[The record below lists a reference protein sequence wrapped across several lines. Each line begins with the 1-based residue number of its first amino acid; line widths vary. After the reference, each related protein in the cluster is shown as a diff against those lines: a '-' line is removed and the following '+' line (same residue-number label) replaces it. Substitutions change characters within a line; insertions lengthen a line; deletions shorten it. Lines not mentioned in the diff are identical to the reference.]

1 MNLDSKI
8 VQKTMQ
14 SLLTDVAPKVL
25 TTPDISNVVSIT
37 GDGRDANRR
46 GDRIR
51 SSSQRN
57 RQRHQYS
64 RRGMGKSNHS
74 ILEQSHHKTSKKN
87 NKMNKITLI
96 TSPHSASGHDAII
109 ALYEKMNAAN
119 AELNHQNNAGCFKF
133 QENAIDI
140 HSQVPRPETF
150 SDKFL
155 SREMRECIKNDSKKT
170 ITFECKINQRDIR
183 LFFVLFKHN
192 CSEESISYYKTY
204 ARRVFMWLHMISLK
218 SNCVESLDIYIYLTP
233 FKKRLPE
240 NKSEVIGPVN
250 ANTGYTYRCE
260 KKNEIV
266 IYRQEEWFKV
276 LLHETIHAFGN
287 DFDREEEDDDSAMVL
302 RKMFSLPQEIN
313 IQMSETY
320 SEIWARIMN
329 VAFQTY
335 FKNLPSLESRTEKQF
350 KKNFEFYLKLE
361 SVFSLYQCIK
371 ILDFMG
377 VNYQVLI
384 DESEH
389 SRKMM
394 RSFYRENTHVFA
406 YYVLT
411 SILLH
416 SHGDFLSW
424 CSKKNGHGIDMFK
437 VKTTQHEFAE
447 LIASC
452 YKKNDLLQ
460 KIVETETKVAR
471 DYQKAISFSSKNH
484 EDNGDGD
491 QLVTTLRMTIV
502 GFD

>member
-1 MNLDSKI
+1 MNLDSKL

-14 SLLTDVAPKVL
+14 SLLTDVSPRVL
-25 TTPDISNVVSIT
+25 TPDISNVASLT
-37 GDGRDANRR
+37 GDGDGN
-46 GDRIR
+46 GNRIR
-51 SSSQRN
+51 SSQRR
-57 RQRHQYS
+57 RQ
-64 RRGMGKSNHS
+64 
-74 ILEQSHHKTSKKN
+74 KTSKKK
-87 NKMNKITLI
+87 NKTNKLKLMLP
-96 TSPHSASGHDAII
+96 PHSVSSGHHDPVI

-133 QENAIDI
+133 QESVIDI
-140 HSQVPRPETF
+140 QSQVPRPESF

-183 LFFVLFKHN
+183 IFFVLFKHHTP
-192 CSEESISYYKTY
+192 CQEVTSYYKTY

-218 SNCVESLDIYIYLTP
+218 SSCVESLDIYIYLTP
-233 FKKRLPE
+233 FKKWLPE
-240 NKSEVIGPVN
+240 NKSEVIGPIN

-266 IYRQEEWFKV
+266 IYREEEWFKV

-287 DFDREEEDDDSAMVL
+287 DFDKEEDDNSITVL
-302 RKMFSLPQEIN
+302 RKIFSLPQEIN
-313 IQMSETY
+313 IRMSETY

-335 FKNLPSLESRTEKQF
+335 FKNPPSLESRTAKQF
-350 KKNFEFYLKLE
+350 KKNFEMYLNLE

-377 VNYQVLI
+377 VNYKVLI

-424 CSKKNGHGIDMFK
+424 CIKKNGHGLDMFK
-437 VKTTQHEFAE
+437 VKATQHDFAE

-452 YKKNDLLQ
+452 YKKYDLLQ
-460 KIVETETKVAR
+460 KIVETETKVVR
-471 DYQKAISFSSKNH
+471 DYQKAISTSSND
-484 EDNGDGD
+484 DNEGDD
-491 QLVTTLRMTIV
+491 DNQLVTTLRMTIV

>member
-1 MNLDSKI
+1 MSIRVYLIINKKIIMNLNSKI

-25 TTPDISNVVSIT
+25 TTPDISNVTSLT
-37 GDGRDANRR
+37 SDARVHDDNR
-46 GDRIR
+46 I
-51 SSSQRN
+51 SQR
-57 RQRHQYS
+57 HKGHSVFKTYHKYK
-64 RRGMGKSNHS
+64 KS
-74 ILEQSHHKTSKKN
+74 KN
-87 NKMNKITLI
+87 NKTNKIKLLSS
-96 TSPHSASGHDAII
+96 SPHSMSRHHDPII

-133 QENAIDI
+133 QESAIDVQ
-140 HSQVPRPETF
+140 SQVPRPETF

-170 ITFECKINQRDIR
+170 IKFECKINQRDIR
-183 LFFVLFKHN
+183 LLFILFKYH
-192 CSEESISYYKTY
+192 CSEESVSYYKIY

-218 SNCVESLDIYIYLTP
+218 SSCVESLDIYIYLTP
-233 FKKRLPE
+233 FKKQLPE
-240 NKSEVIGPVN
+240 NKSEVIGPIN

-276 LLHETIHAFGN
+276 LLHETMHAFGN
-287 DFDREEEDDDSAMVL
+287 DFDKEEEGYNSTTDL
-302 RKMFSLPQEIN
+302 RKIFSLPQDIN

-335 FKNLPSLESRTEKQF
+335 FKNPPSLESRTAKQF
-350 KKNFEFYLKLE
+350 KKNFEFYLNLE
-361 SVFSLYQCIK
+361 SIFSLYQCIK

-384 DESEH
+384 DESEN
-389 SRKMM
+389 SKRMM

-416 SHGDFLSW
+416 NHGDFLSW
-424 CSKKNGHGIDMFK
+424 CMKKNGHGLDMFK
-437 VKTTQHEFAE
+437 VKATQHEFVE
-447 LIASC
+447 LIAAC

-460 KIVETETKVAR
+460 KIVETEKKVVR
-471 DYQKAISFSSKNH
+471 DFEKASSSIS
-484 EDNGDGD
+484 DN

>member
-1 MNLDSKI
+1 MNLDSKL

-14 SLLTDVAPKVL
+14 SLLTNITSLASDDSHNKN
-25 TTPDISNVVSIT
+25 DI
-37 GDGRDANRR
+37 
-46 GDRIR
+46 RIR
-51 SSSQRN
+51 N
-57 RQRHQYS
+57 
-64 RRGMGKSNHS
+64 KSHRTT
-74 ILEQSHHKTSKKN
+74 LKKN
-87 NKMNKITLI
+87 NKMNKIKNKLNNKTINKIL
-96 TSPHSASGHDAII
+96 SPHSVSTEHDDPII

-119 AELNHQNNAGCFKF
+119 AELNHENNAGCFKF
-133 QENAIDI
+133 QESAIDI
-140 HSQVPRPETF
+140 QSQVPRPETF

-170 ITFECKINQRDIR
+170 IIFECKINQRDIR
-183 LFFVLFKHN
+183 LLFILFKHH
-192 CSEESISYYKTY
+192 CSAESVSYYKTY

-218 SNCVESLDIYIYLTP
+218 SSCVESLDIYIYLTP

-240 NKSEVIGPVN
+240 NKSEVIGPIN

-276 LLHETIHAFGN
+276 LLHETMHAFGN
-287 DFDREEEDDDSAMVL
+287 DFDKEEVEGYSTTVL
-302 RKMFSLPQEIN
+302 RKIFSLPQDIN

-329 VAFQTY
+329 VAFQIY
-335 FKNLPSLESRTEKQF
+335 FKNPPSLESRTSKQF
-350 KKNFEFYLKLE
+350 KKNFEMYLNLE

-377 VNYQVLI
+377 VNYQVLT
-384 DESEH
+384 DESEN
-389 SRKMM
+389 SKKMM

-424 CSKKNGHGIDMFK
+424 CIKKNGRGLDMFK
-437 VKTTQHEFAE
+437 VKATQHEFVE
-447 LIASC
+447 LIAAC
-452 YKKNDLLQ
+452 YKKNDLLR
-460 KIVETETKVAR
+460 KIVETETKVVR
-471 DYQKAISFSSKNH
+471 DYQKAIAFPFNNNNNNNNKL
-484 EDNGDGD
+484 EDDDDNGDD
-491 QLVTTLRMTIV
+491 ELVTTLRMTIV

>member
-1 MNLDSKI
+1 MNLDSKL

-14 SLLTDVAPKVL
+14 SLLTDVAPRVL
-25 TTPDISNVVSIT
+25 TPDISNVASIT
-37 GDGRDANRR
+37 GDRDGN

-51 SSSQRN
+51 SSQRR
-57 RQRHQYS
+57 RQ
-64 RRGMGKSNHS
+64 
-74 ILEQSHHKTSKKN
+74 KTSKKK
-87 NKMNKITLI
+87 NKTNKLKLKTMLPP
-96 TSPHSASGHDAII
+96 PHSVSSRHHDPVI
-109 ALYEKMNAAN
+109 ALYEKMNDAN
-119 AELNHQNNAGCFKF
+119 AEINHQNNAGCFKF
-133 QENAIDI
+133 QESAIDI
-140 HSQVPRPETF
+140 QSQLPRPSSF

-170 ITFECKINQRDIR
+170 LTFECKINERAIR
-183 LFFVLFKHN
+183 IFFVLFQHHTPCK
-192 CSEESISYYKTY
+192 EVTSYYKTY

-218 SNCVESLDIYIYLTP
+218 SSCVESLDIYIYLTP

-276 LLHETIHAFGN
+276 LLHETMHAFGN
-287 DFDREEEDDDSAMVL
+287 DFDNEEEGGYNSTMDL
-302 RKMFSLPQEIN
+302 RKIFSLPQEIN
-313 IQMSETY
+313 IRLSETY

-335 FKNLPSLESRTEKQF
+335 FKNPPSLESQTAKQF
-350 KKNFEFYLKLE
+350 KKNFEMYLNLE

-394 RSFYRENTHVFA
+394 RAFYRENTHVFA

-424 CSKKNGHGIDMFK
+424 CIKKNGHGLDMFK
-437 VKTTQHEFAE
+437 VKATQHDFAE

-452 YKKNDLLQ
+452 YKKHDLLQ
-460 KIVETETKVAR
+460 NIVETETKVAR
-471 DYQKAISFSSKNH
+471 DYQKAISTSSAD
-484 EDNGDGD
+484 DNEGDGD
-491 QLVTTLRMTIV
+491 NQLVTTLRMTII

>member
-1 MNLDSKI
+1 MNLDSKL

-14 SLLTDVAPKVL
+14 SLLTDVAPRVL
-25 TTPDISNVVSIT
+25 TPDISNVASLT
-37 GDGRDANRR
+37 GDGRVDDHNRV
-46 GDRIR
+46 
-51 SSSQRN
+51 SQ
-57 RQRHQYS
+57 HH
-64 RRGMGKSNHS
+64 NHKGHS
-74 ILEQSHHKTSKKN
+74 AFKTHNKRSKKN
-87 NKMNKITLI
+87 NKTNKIKIKTMS
-96 TSPHSASGHDAII
+96 SPHSVSTEHNDPII

-119 AELNHQNNAGCFKF
+119 AELDHENNSGCFKF
-133 QENAIDI
+133 QESAIDVQ
-140 HSQVPRPETF
+140 SQVPRPETF

-155 SREMRECIKNDSKKT
+155 SREMRECIKSDSKKT

-183 LFFVLFKHN
+183 LLFILFKHH
-192 CSEESISYYKTY
+192 CSAESVSYYKTY
-204 ARRVFMWLHMISLK
+204 ARRVFMWLRMISLK
-218 SNCVESLDIYIYLTP
+218 SICVESLDIYIYLTP

-240 NKSEVIGPVN
+240 NKSEVIGPMN

-287 DFDREEEDDDSAMVL
+287 DFDKEEEEKEGYNSTMDL
-302 RKMFSLPQEIN
+302 RKIFSLPQDIN

-335 FKNLPSLESRTEKQF
+335 FKNPPSLESRTAKQF
-350 KKNFEFYLKLE
+350 KKNFEFYLNLE
-361 SVFSLYQCIK
+361 SIFSLYQCIK

-384 DESEH
+384 DESEN
-389 SRKMM
+389 SKKMM

-416 SHGDFLSW
+416 NNGDFLSW
-424 CSKKNGHGIDMFK
+424 CMKKNGHGVDIFK
-437 VKTTQHEFAE
+437 VKATQHEFVE
-447 LIASC
+447 LIAAC
-452 YKKNDLLQ
+452 YKKHDLLQ
-460 KIVETETKVAR
+460 KIVETEKKVVR
-471 DYQKAISFSSKNH
+471 DYQKAISGLSKD
-484 EDNGDGD
+484 DNKDDGE
-491 QLVTTLRMTIV
+491 QLVTTLRMTII

>member
-1 MNLDSKI
+1 MNLDSKL

-14 SLLTDVAPKVL
+14 SLLTDVAPRVL
-25 TTPDISNVVSIT
+25 TPDISNVASLT
-37 GDGRDANRR
+37 GDGRVDDHNRV
-46 GDRIR
+46 
-51 SSSQRN
+51 SQHHN
-57 RQRHQYS
+57 
-64 RRGMGKSNHS
+64 GHS
-74 ILEQSHHKTSKKN
+74 AFKTHHKRSKKN
-87 NKMNKITLI
+87 NKTNKIKIKTMS
-96 TSPHSASGHDAII
+96 SPYSVSSGHHDPTI

-133 QENAIDI
+133 QESAIDI
-140 HSQVPRPETF
+140 QSQVPRPETF

-170 ITFECKINQRDIR
+170 ITFECKINQRDVR
-183 LFFVLFKHN
+183 LLFILFKHH
-192 CSEESISYYKTY
+192 CSAESVSYYKMY
-204 ARRVFMWLHMISLK
+204 ARRVFMWLRMISLK
-218 SNCVESLDIYIYLTP
+218 SICVESLDIYIYLTP

-240 NKSEVIGPVN
+240 NKSEVIGPMN
-250 ANTGYTYRCE
+250 ANTGYTYRCK

-276 LLHETIHAFGN
+276 LLHETMHAFGN
-287 DFDREEEDDDSAMVL
+287 DFDKEEDDNSITVL
-302 RKMFSLPQEIN
+302 RKIFSLPQDIN

-335 FKNLPSLESRTEKQF
+335 FKNPPSLESRTAKQF
-350 KKNFEFYLKLE
+350 KKNFEFYLNLE
-361 SVFSLYQCIK
+361 SIFSLYQCIK

-384 DESEH
+384 DESEN
-389 SRKMM
+389 SKKMM

-416 SHGDFLSW
+416 NHGDFLSW
-424 CSKKNGHGIDMFK
+424 CMKKNGHGLDMFK
-437 VKTTQHEFAE
+437 VKATQHEFVE
-447 LIASC
+447 LIAAC

-460 KIVETETKVAR
+460 KIVETEKKVVR
-471 DYQKAISFSSKNH
+471 DFEKASSSISSKDYD
-484 EDNGDGD
+484 EGE
-491 QLVTTLRMTIV
+491 QLVTTLRMTII

>member
-1 MNLDSKI
+1 MNLDSKL

-14 SLLTDVAPKVL
+14 SLLTDVAPRVL
-25 TTPDISNVVSIT
+25 TPDISNVASIT
-37 GDGRDANRR
+37 GDGDGN
-46 GDRIR
+46 GDGNGHRIR
-51 SSSQRN
+51 SSQRR
-57 RQRHQYS
+57 RQ
-64 RRGMGKSNHS
+64 
-74 ILEQSHHKTSKKN
+74 KTSKKK
-87 NKMNKITLI
+87 NKTNKLKLI
-96 TSPHSASGHDAII
+96 LPPHSVSSGHHDPII

-133 QENAIDI
+133 QESAIDI
-140 HSQVPRPETF
+140 QSQVPRPETF

-155 SREMRECIKNDSKKT
+155 SREMRECIKNDSKRT

-183 LFFVLFKHN
+183 IFFVLFQHN
-192 CSEESISYYKTY
+192 TPCKEVISYYKTY

-218 SNCVESLDIYIYLTP
+218 SSCVESLDIYIYLTP

-287 DFDREEEDDDSAMVL
+287 DFDKEEDDNSITVL
-302 RKMFSLPQEIN
+302 RKIFSLPQEIN
-313 IQMSETY
+313 IRMSETY

-335 FKNLPSLESRTEKQF
+335 FKNPPSLESRTAKQF
-350 KKNFEFYLKLE
+350 KKNFEMYLNLE

-371 ILDFMG
+371 ILDFIG

-394 RSFYRENTHVFA
+394 RTFYRENTHVFA

-424 CSKKNGHGIDMFK
+424 CVKKNGHGLDMFK
-437 VKTTQHEFAE
+437 VKATQHDFAE

-452 YKKNDLLQ
+452 YKKHDLLQ

-471 DYQKAISFSSKNH
+471 DYQKAISTSSAN
-484 EDNGDGD
+484 DNEGDD
-491 QLVTTLRMTIV
+491 NQLVTTLRMTIV

>member
-1 MNLDSKI
+1 MNLDSKL

-14 SLLTDVAPKVL
+14 SLLTDVSPRVL
-25 TTPDISNVVSIT
+25 TPDISNVASII
-37 GDGRDANRR
+37 GDGD
-46 GDRIR
+46 GDGNGHHIR
-51 SSSQRN
+51 SSQRR
-57 RQRHQYS
+57 RQ
-64 RRGMGKSNHS
+64 
-74 ILEQSHHKTSKKN
+74 KTSKKK
-87 NKMNKITLI
+87 NKTNKLKLKTIFP
-96 TSPHSASGHDAII
+96 PHSVSSGHHDPVI
-109 ALYEKMNAAN
+109 ALYENMNAAN

-133 QENAIDI
+133 QESAIDI
-140 HSQVPRPETF
+140 QSQVPRPESF
-150 SDKFL
+150 SDKFI

-170 ITFECKINQRDIR
+170 ITFECKINQRDVRI
-183 LFFVLFKHN
+183 FFVLFQHHTP
-192 CSEESISYYKTY
+192 CQEVASYYKTY

-218 SNCVESLDIYIYLTP
+218 SSCVESLDIYIYLTP

-276 LLHETIHAFGN
+276 LLHETIHSFGN
-287 DFDREEEDDDSAMVL
+287 DFDKEEDDNSITVL
-302 RKMFSLPQEIN
+302 RKIFSLPQEIN
-313 IQMSETY
+313 IRMSETY

-335 FKNLPSLESRTEKQF
+335 FKNPPSLESRTAKQF
-350 KKNFEFYLKLE
+350 KKNFEMYLNLE

-371 ILDFMG
+371 ILDFIG

-384 DESEH
+384 DESDH

-424 CSKKNGHGIDMFK
+424 CIKKNGHCLDMFK
-437 VKTTQHEFAE
+437 VKATQHDFAE
-447 LIASC
+447 LIALC
-452 YKKNDLLQ
+452 YKKHDLLQ

-471 DYQKAISFSSKNH
+471 DYQKAVSTSND
-484 EDNGDGD
+484 DNEGDGD
-491 QLVTTLRMTIV
+491 NQLVTTLRMTIV

>member
-8 VQKTMQ
+8 VKKTMQ

-25 TTPDISNVVSIT
+25 TPDISNVASLT
-37 GDGRDANRR
+37 GDGPGIDS
-46 GDRIR
+46 DRIR
-51 SSSQRN
+51 SRH
-57 RQRHQYS
+57 QRHNT
-64 RRGMGKSNHS
+64 RRGSKGSNHNHS
-74 ILEQSHHKTSKKN
+74 TFDIHHKTSKKN
-87 NKMNKITLI
+87 NKTNQIKRMS
-96 TSPHSASGHDAII
+96 SPHSVSEHDPII
-109 ALYEKMNAAN
+109 SLYEQMSAAN
-119 AELNHQNNAGCFKF
+119 AELNHQNNVGCFKF
-133 QENAIDI
+133 QESAIDI
-140 HSQVPRPETF
+140 QSQVPRPETF
-150 SDKFL
+150 SDKFI
-155 SREMRECIKNDSKKT
+155 SREMRECIKNDSKK
-170 ITFECKINQRDIR
+170 ILTFECRINQRDVRI
-183 LFFVLFKHN
+183 FFVLFKHHIR
-192 CSEESISYYKTY
+192 CQDVTSYYKTH

-218 SNCVESLDIYIYLTP
+218 SNCVESLNIYIYLTP

-287 DFDREEEDDDSAMVL
+287 DFDKEEDDNSMMAL
-302 RKMFSLPQEIN
+302 RKIFSLPQEIR

-335 FKNLPSLESRTEKQF
+335 FKNPPSLESRTAKQF
-350 KKNFEFYLKLE
+350 KKNFEFYLNLE

-377 VNYQVLI
+377 VNYQVLT

-416 SHGDFLSW
+416 NYGDFLSW
-424 CSKKNGHGIDMFK
+424 CMKKNGHGLDMFK
-437 VKTTQHEFAE
+437 VKATQHNFAE

-452 YKKNDLLQ
+452 YKKHDLLQ
-460 KIVETETKVAR
+460 KIVETETKVVR
-471 DYQKAISFSSKNH
+471 DYQKSISVSSSNAD
-484 EDNGDGD
+484 EDDD
-491 QLVTTLRMTIV
+491 EQLVTTLRMTIV

>member
-1 MNLDSKI
+1 MNLDSKL

-37 GDGRDANRR
+37 GDGDSSGNGHDGRR
-46 GDRIR
+46 HR
-51 SSSQRN
+51 
-57 RQRHQYS
+57 S
-64 RRGMGKSNHS
+64 RR
-74 ILEQSHHKTSKKN
+74 QKTYLKKR
-87 NKMNKITLI
+87 NKTNKLKLMLP
-96 TSPHSASGHDAII
+96 PHSASSGHHDPVI

-133 QENAIDI
+133 QESAIDI
-140 HSQVPRPETF
+140 QSQVPRPSSF

-170 ITFECKINQRDIR
+170 LTFECEINQRAIR
-183 LFFVLFKHN
+183 IFFVLFQHHTG
-192 CSEESISYYKTY
+192 CREITSYYKTY
-204 ARRVFMWLHMISLK
+204 ARRVFMWLHMVSLK
-218 SNCVESLDIYIYLTP
+218 SSCVESLDIYIYLTP

-276 LLHETIHAFGN
+276 LLHETMHSFGN
-287 DFDREEEDDDSAMVL
+287 DFDKEEEGGYNSTTDL
-302 RKMFSLPQEIN
+302 RKIFSLPQEIN
-313 IQMSETY
+313 IRLSETY

-335 FKNLPSLESRTEKQF
+335 FKNPPSLESQTAKQF
-350 KKNFEFYLKLE
+350 KKNFELYLKLE

-394 RSFYRENTHVFA
+394 RAFYRENTHVFA

-411 SILLH
+411 SILLQ
-416 SHGDFLSW
+416 SRGDFLSW
-424 CSKKNGHGIDMFK
+424 CMKKNGHGLDMFK
-437 VKTTQHEFAE
+437 VKATQHDFAE

-452 YKKNDLLQ
+452 YKKHDLLQ
-460 KIVETETKVAR
+460 KIVETETKVVR
-471 DYQKAISFSSKNH
+471 DYQKAISASSANDD
-484 EDNGDGD
+484 EDGDGDD

>member
-1 MNLDSKI
+1 MNLDSKL

-14 SLLTDVAPKVL
+14 SLLTDVSPRVL
-25 TTPDISNVVSIT
+25 TPDISNVASIT
-37 GDGRDANRR
+37 GDGH
-46 GDRIR
+46 RIR
-51 SSSQRN
+51 SSQRR
-57 RQRHQYS
+57 RQ
-64 RRGMGKSNHS
+64 
-74 ILEQSHHKTSKKN
+74 KTSKKK
-87 NKMNKITLI
+87 NKTNKLKLMLP
-96 TSPHSASGHDAII
+96 PHSVSSGHDPII

-133 QENAIDI
+133 QESAIDI
-140 HSQVPRPETF
+140 QSQVPRPERF
-150 SDKFL
+150 SDIFL
-155 SREMRECIKNDSKKT
+155 SREMRESIKNDSKKT
-170 ITFECKINQRDIR
+170 ITFECKINQRDVR
-183 LFFVLFKHN
+183 LFFVLFQHHTPCK
-192 CSEESISYYKTY
+192 EVTSYYKTY

-218 SNCVESLDIYIYLTP
+218 SSCVESLDIYIYLTP

-287 DFDREEEDDDSAMVL
+287 DFDKEEEGYNSTMDL
-302 RKMFSLPQEIN
+302 RKIFSLPQEID
-313 IQMSETY
+313 IRMSETY

-335 FKNLPSLESRTEKQF
+335 FKNPPSLESRTAKQF
-350 KKNFEFYLKLE
+350 KKNFEMYLNLE

-394 RSFYRENTHVFA
+394 RAFYRENTHVFA

-424 CSKKNGHGIDMFK
+424 CVKKNGHGLDMFK
-437 VKTTQHEFAE
+437 VKATQHDFAE

-452 YKKNDLLQ
+452 YKKHDLLQ

-471 DYQKAISFSSKNH
+471 DYQKAISTSSTNDN
-484 EDNGDGD
+484 EDSDG

>member
-1 MNLDSKI
+1 MNLDSKL

-14 SLLTDVAPKVL
+14 SLLTDVAPRVL
-25 TTPDISNVVSIT
+25 TPDISNVASIT
-37 GDGRDANRR
+37 GDGDGN
-46 GDRIR
+46 GHRIR
-51 SSSQRN
+51 SSQRR
-57 RQRHQYS
+57 RQ
-64 RRGMGKSNHS
+64 
-74 ILEQSHHKTSKKN
+74 KTSKKK
-87 NKMNKITLI
+87 NKTNKLKLM
-96 TSPHSASGHDAII
+96 SLSHSVSSGHHDPVI

-119 AELNHQNNAGCFKF
+119 VELNHQNNAECFKF
-133 QENAIDI
+133 QESAIDI
-140 HSQVPRPETF
+140 QSQVPRPESF

-170 ITFECKINQRDIR
+170 ITFECKINQRHVRI
-183 LFFVLFKHN
+183 FFVLFQHHTPCK
-192 CSEESISYYKTY
+192 EVTSYYKTY
-204 ARRVFMWLHMISLK
+204 ARRVFMWLHMISLN
-218 SNCVESLDIYIYLTP
+218 SSCVESLDIYIYLTP

-266 IYRQEEWFKV
+266 IYREEEWFKV

-287 DFDREEEDDDSAMVL
+287 DFDKEEEGYNSTMDL
-302 RKMFSLPQEIN
+302 RKIFSLPQEIN
-313 IQMSETY
+313 IRMSETY

-335 FKNLPSLESRTEKQF
+335 FKNPPSLESRTAKQF
-350 KKNFEFYLKLE
+350 KKNFEMYLNLE

-394 RSFYRENTHVFA
+394 RAFYRENTHVFA

-424 CSKKNGHGIDMFK
+424 CIKNNGHGLDMFK
-437 VKTTQHEFAE
+437 VKATQHGFAE

-452 YKKNDLLQ
+452 YKKHDLLQ

-471 DYQKAISFSSKNH
+471 DYQKAISTSSTN
-484 EDNGDGD
+484 DNECDD
-491 QLVTTLRMTIV
+491 DNQLVTTLRMTIV